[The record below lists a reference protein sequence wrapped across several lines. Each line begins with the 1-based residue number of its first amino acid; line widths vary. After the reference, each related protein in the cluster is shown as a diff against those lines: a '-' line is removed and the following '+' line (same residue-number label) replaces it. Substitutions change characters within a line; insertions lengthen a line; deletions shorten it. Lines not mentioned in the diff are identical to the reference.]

1 MNHRSFLT
9 LTEESAV
16 PQILSQKARTI
27 SDLSP
32 YQGPWGADQA
42 VHLLK
47 RAMFGARKP
56 DIDYYKKLT
65 LEQAVDELINN
76 PVPVLSPP
84 VNNYNVNGYTDPTG
98 IAAGSTW
105 VNAPYGDNT
114 VNSRRTAAYKAWWM
128 GQMINQSRSLQEK
141 MVLFWHNHFATA
153 TTTIGDARLE
163 YLNNAML
170 RKNALGNFQAFVK
183 DNTLDPGMLKYLNGY
198 LNTKVAPDE
207 NYGRELQE
215 LFTVGKGPDSHY
227 TEDDVKAAARVLT
240 GFRIDLTKLSSYFDP
255 TRHDP
260 TNKQFSA
267 FYNNTVVTG
276 RTGTDGAKELDDMIG
291 MILAQPEPA
300 KFICRKLYRFFVY
313 YSIDDATEANVISPL
328 ADVFRK
334 ANYDIKQVLYALF
347 TSQHFFDPLNMG
359 CLIKS
364 PVEFMVGLCRE
375 YNISLP
381 DPADYANAYTIWDY
395 LRSQTAL
402 IQEDIGDPP
411 TVSGWPAY
419 YEAPQYHELWINS
432 DTLPRRNQF
441 TDLLIGN
448 GVTRNGKKM
457 VIDPIAFARSLSD
470 PATPSTL
477 VSDSLAVLY
486 RISVSQEVK
495 DYLKTN
501 FLLEG
506 QSNDYYWTG
515 AWNAYLSNPGDTT
528 SKNIVLTHLQNL
540 YKYMMD
546 SSEFQLS

>member
-1 MNHRSFLT
+1 MNRRSFLT
-9 LTEESAV
+9 LTEESTIS
-16 PQILSQKARTI
+16 QILTKTRTI

-32 YQGPWGADQA
+32 YQGPWEADQA

-47 RAMFGARKP
+47 RAMFGTRKA

-76 PVPVLSPP
+76 PVPAFSPP

-98 IAAGSTW
+98 IAAGSAW

-114 VNSRRTAAYKAWWM
+114 VNSRRTASYKAWWM

-153 TTTIGDARLE
+153 TSTIGDARLE

-183 DNTLDPGMLKYLNGY
+183 ENTLDPGMLKYLNGY
-198 LNTKVAPDE
+198 LNTKAAPDE

-240 GFRIDLTKLSSYFDP
+240 GFRIDLTKLSSYFDA

-276 RTGTDGAKELDDMIG
+276 RTGPDGAKELDDMIS

-313 YSIDDATEANVISPL
+313 YNIDDATEANVISPL

-334 ANYDIKQVLYALF
+334 TNYDIKQVLYALF

-375 YNISLP
+375 YNIILP
-381 DPADYANAYTIWDY
+381 DPADYVNAYTMWDY
-395 LRSQTAL
+395 LHSQTAL

-441 TDLLIGN
+441 TDTLIGN
-448 GVTRNGKKM
+448 GVTRNGKKI

-515 AWNAYLSNPGDTT
+515 AWNAYVSNPGDAAN
-528 SKNIVLTHLQNL
+528 KNIVLTHLQNL